1 MFFTCG
7 LCMFLLTQAQ
17 ASLWLQ
23 KDNDSLGDCGQKYW
37 QWNISFPFLF
47 LLCHLH
53 EVVPPLLFLADSN
66 TSVGCN
72 PSMCTVTQCHFLM
85 NFLLVGQLSCIS
97 STSIMSNSVKGHN
110 RANFLF
116 YKVNSDCHHSKS
128 SYFNCHSFW
137 FFPACLR

>member
-1 MFFTCG
+1 MDYACSYLHKHRLPCDSRKTMTVWGTVGRSIDNETSVFLSSSCCVTYMNLYPPFCS
-7 LCMFLLTQAQ
+7 LLTQ
-17 ASLWLQ
+17 
-23 KDNDSLGDCGQKYW
+23 
-37 QWNISFPFLF
+37 
-47 LLCHLH
+47 
-53 EVVPPLLFLADSN
+53 N

-72 PSMCTVTQCHFLM
+72 PSMCTVTQCHFSM

-128 SYFNCHSFW
+128 SYFNCHSFL